1 MPIIWLLKEQ
11 VNLIAAFGNYFQYM
25 RKNNLKYMVTAWFC
39 LLARKVLSAVQN
51 CYLAVMFCLCS
62 KQNRRK
68 WETETEVQG
77 GPFVANVEKVSV
89 PGARATN
96 FHRVIYWHIPPHP
109 CPV

>member
-1 MPIIWLLKEQ
+1 
-11 VNLIAAFGNYFQYM
+11 
-25 RKNNLKYMVTAWFC
+25 MVLAWFC